1 MCKQLGFPCTELE
14 SNDKEEEQIDN
25 DHAQFNK
32 LLSSLKRMN
41 VKSDYRTI
49 GAGDFGAVLTSA
61 RRSRAVY

>member
-14 SNDKEEEQIDN
+14 SNDKEEQQIDN
-25 DHAQFNK
+25 EHAQFNK

-41 VKSDYRTI
+41 VKSDYHTI